1 MRGGPK
7 VRAPLVGAA
16 AGGALIAGLLW
27 VWPFASVRD
36 ARSADVEA
44 AEQIAE
50 SLDSRLA
57 ALREAAAAADHAEA
71 DQHRRFSEALDEHL
85 VSVLDGAALAAWAQ
99 NPESDTEAPLAFLNV
114 AEALWRSETQV
125 AMSLLAGFE
134 AGVAEVAVSD
144 SQPVEGLAGLVMSSV
159 TFRVEVGSLLEDV
172 IALALGLDTR
182 PDVIL
187 DEVKAHVDD
196 GPEGTG
202 LWSADLALRWYR
214 LPDTLEPR

>member
-1 MRGGPK
+1 M
-7 VRAPLVGAA
+7 
-16 AGGALIAGLLW
+16 IAGLLW

-99 NPESDTEAPLAFLNV
+99 NPESEAPLAFLNV
-114 AEALWRSETQV
+114 SEALWRSETQV
-125 AMSLLAGFE
+125 AMSLLAGFK

-144 SQPVEGLAGLVMSSV
+144 PQPVEGLAGLVMSSV

-172 IALALGLDTR
+172 IALALSLDTR

-187 DEVKAHVDD
+187 DEVRTHVDD
-196 GPEGTG
+196 SPEGTG

>member
-7 VRAPLVGAA
+7 SRAPLIGVA

-44 AEQIAE
+44 AEQVAE

-57 ALREAAAAADHAEA
+57 ALREAAAAASHAEA
-71 DQHRRFSEALDEHL
+71 GQHRRFSEALDEHL

-114 AEALWRSETQV
+114 SEALRRSETQV

-134 AGVAEVAVSD
+134 AGVAEVAVTD
-144 SQPVEGLAGLVMSSV
+144 PQPVDGLAGLVVSSV
-159 TFRVEVGSLLEDV
+159 TFRVEVGSLEDV
-172 IALALGLDTR
+172 IALLLSLDTR

-187 DEVKAHVDD
+187 DEVRTHVDD

-202 LWSADLALRWYR
+202 LWSGVLALRWYR

>member
-1 MRGGPK
+1 MSGGSK
-7 VRAPLVGAA
+7 VRAPLIGAA

-27 VWPFASVRD
+27 VWPFASVRE

-114 AEALWRSETQV
+114 SEALWRSETQV
-125 AMSLLAGFE
+125 AMSLLAGF
-134 AGVAEVAVSD
+134 GPVSPKWPCRTP
-144 SQPVEGLAGLVMSSV
+144 SRSRASPG
-159 TFRVEVGSLLEDV
+159 
-172 IALALGLDTR
+172 
-182 PDVIL
+182 
-187 DEVKAHVDD
+187 
-196 GPEGTG
+196 
-202 LWSADLALRWYR
+202 W
-214 LPDTLEPR
+214 

>member
-1 MRGGPK
+1 MSGGSN
-7 VRAPLVGAA
+7 RSPLIGAA

-71 DQHRRFSEALDEHL
+71 EPHRRFSEALDEHL

-114 AEALWRSETQV
+114 SEALWRSETQV
-125 AMSLLAGFE
+125 AMSLLAGFV
-134 AGVAEVAVSD
+134 AGVSEVAVSD
-144 SQPVEGLAGLVMSSV
+144 PQPVEGLVGLVVSSV
-159 TFRVEVGSLLEDV
+159 AFTVEVGSFEDV
-172 IALALGLDTR
+172 IALALSLDTR

-187 DEVKAHVDD
+187 DEVRAHVDD